1 MVLFIKKNFSLFTS
15 IGHIPW
21 SFMLVKFS
29 SFSASMNPSWL
40 ASIILNRNSDSRSV
54 ISRLVIFSTAC
65 LNSPFKVKCKNG
77 VNLTNWAPSRSFYW
91 RHDIPGRRHRWRSF
105 WGEWSFER
113 CWCHLSTGDTCKSQI
128 KTNLSSV
135 KSKPTLRQSQ
145 GRWWSWPQSCWS
157 RQCGKPTATPV
168 FF

>member
-1 MVLFIKKNFSLFTS
+1 MQQLHYYSSDKKDWVELISVQSKGWAIIHLHTKYTFGKGRCRQIIKSGKLSQNYSYMVLFIKKNFSLFTN

-77 VNLTNWAPSRSFYW
+77 VNLTNWAPSRSFY
-91 RHDIPGRRHRWRSF
+91 
-105 WGEWSFER
+105 
-113 CWCHLSTGDTCKSQI
+113 
-128 KTNLSSV
+128 
-135 KSKPTLRQSQ
+135 
-145 GRWWSWPQSCWS
+145 
-157 RQCGKPTATPV
+157 
-168 FF
+168 